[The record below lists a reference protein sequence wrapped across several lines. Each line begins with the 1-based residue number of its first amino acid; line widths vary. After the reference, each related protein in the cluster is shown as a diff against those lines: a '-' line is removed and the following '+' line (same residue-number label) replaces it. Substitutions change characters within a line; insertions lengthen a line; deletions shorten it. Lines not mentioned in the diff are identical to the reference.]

1 MQYSIG
7 QFSKL
12 CGLSID
18 TLRYYEKQGLIFS
31 SRDKNNRRVY
41 TDKDINWVK
50 FILRLKKTGMSIKKM
65 QEYAKLRYQG
75 DETIPQRLVLLF
87 EQLDLLHQEQDQL
100 NEDIKFIEHKIK
112 IYLGLANLGLAK

>member
-18 TLRYYEKQGLIFS
+18 TLRYYEKQGLLFS
-31 SRDKNNRRVY
+31 SRDQNNRRVY

-87 EQLDLLHQEQDQL
+87 EQLDSLHQEEDQL

-112 IYLGLANLGLAK
+112 IYLGLAK

>member
-31 SRDKNNRRVY
+31 SRDRNNRRVY

-65 QEYAKLRYQG
+65 QEYARLRYQG

-112 IYLGLANLGLAK
+112 IYLGLAK